1 MGKIKLEIYWG
12 FYLAFTFILWTQ
24 VEKWLGFH
32 NEKLFL
38 QPIFSVLITIPFSF
52 IYYRALLLKKEK
64 DYNNT
69 ITFQQSFIS
78 SLLITA
84 VFALFLPA
92 ALYFSLKYIS
102 PDLISNFINKT
113 IQQGKISLKEAQSY
127 YNFKSLLL
135 MNYSTLLP
143 IGIIIGY
150 LVSKKN
156 ATKSINK

>member
-1 MGKIKLEIYWG
+1 MTKIKLEIYWG
-12 FYLAFTFILWTQ
+12 FYLAFTFILWMQ
-24 VEKWLGFH
+24 LERWLGFH
-32 NEKLFL
+32 TEKIIVQPLFSSL
-38 QPIFSVLITIPFSF
+38 LFIPLTFL
-52 IYYRALLLKKEK
+52 YWRALLLKKQN

-84 VFALFLPA
+84 VFALFLPV

-102 PDLISNFINKT
+102 PDLLQNFIAKT
-113 IQQGKISLKEAQSY
+113 MKSGKVSLKEAQSY

-135 MNYSTLLP
+135 MNYSSLLP

-150 LVSKKN
+150 VISKKN
-156 ATKSINK
+156 ASK

>member
-12 FYLAFTFILWTQ
+12 FYLAFTFIIWSQL
-24 VEKWLGFH
+24 EKWLGFH
-32 NEKLFL
+32 SDKLFI
-38 QPIFSVLITIPFSF
+38 QPIFSILITIPFS
-52 IYYRALLLKKEK
+52 ILYYRALYLKKK
-64 DYNNT
+64 NDYNNQ

-78 SLLITA
+78 SLFITG

-102 PDLISNFINKT
+102 PDLMKNFIQASIKS
-113 IQQGKISLKEAQSY
+113 GKITLKEAEAY

-135 MNYSTLLP
+135 MNYSSLLP

-156 ATKSINK
+156 ASKK